1 MTDPRSL
8 GLALIAT
15 SGLLAGCASVP
26 PGNPA
31 DALLLRGPT
40 FGTRTLR
47 AGSCYSGE
55 NRIFYGAGVVDPA
68 SGLEARVVIDP
79 IDGPVVRLLAT
90 ADERRSLVLRPARCK
105 TFVAEVERT
114 GSWTNGVNEVSLRL
128 TLDCRAPSGDRV
140 RGSLVRA
147 SCN

>member
-1 MTDPRSL
+1 MTRTRSL
-8 GLALIAT
+8 GLALIIVLAP
-15 SGLLAGCASVP
+15 LAGCASTP
-26 PGNPA
+26 PGSPE
-31 DALLLRGPT
+31 DALLLSGPT
-40 FGTRTLR
+40 FGSRTLR

-55 NRIFYGAGVVDPA
+55 NRIFYGAGVVDPE

-90 ADERRSLVLRPARCK
+90 ADERRSLVLRRAQCRS
-105 TFVAEVERT
+105 FVAEVERT

>member
-1 MTDPRSL
+1 MTCTRALD
-8 GLALIAT
+8 LALAVVLG
-15 SGLLAGCASVP
+15 SLAGCASAP
-26 PGNPA
+26 PGSPE
-31 DALLLRGPT
+31 DALLLTGST